1 MAQSHLTQDHGLPH
15 QVGLAARRLALVWNP
30 QHLVCHPQH
39 LLVDQTDQTHQ
50 ILQDQKNDRPKKQVN
65 LAVYSSMVFPSN
77 HRPSNHR

>member
-30 QHLVCHPQH
+30 QHLR
-39 LLVDQTDQTHQ
+39 VDQTDQTHQ